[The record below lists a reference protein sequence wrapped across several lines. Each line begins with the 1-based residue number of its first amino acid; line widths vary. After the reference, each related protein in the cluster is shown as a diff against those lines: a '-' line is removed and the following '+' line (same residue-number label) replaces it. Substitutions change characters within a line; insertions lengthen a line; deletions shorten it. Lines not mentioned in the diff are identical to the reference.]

1 LHAAAEEEEEKNR
14 KVTISD
20 RLLFVGSVERTAVSG
35 SFERRLQCGG
45 FEDAASKSSGC
56 WRLTD

>member
-20 RLLFVGSVERTAVSG
+20 RLFFVGSVERTVVWG
-35 SFERRLQCGG
+35 SFERRLKCGG
-45 FEDAASKSSGC
+45 FEDAASNSRGC